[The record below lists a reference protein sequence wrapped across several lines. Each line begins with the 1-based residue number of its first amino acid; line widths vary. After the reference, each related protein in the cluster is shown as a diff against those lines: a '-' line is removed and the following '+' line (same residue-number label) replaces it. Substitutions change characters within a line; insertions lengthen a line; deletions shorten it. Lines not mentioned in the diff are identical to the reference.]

1 MKVTIL
7 FLPCSFERVVEI
19 YVQLYVVETTLQ
31 KEKRRVIIKT
41 KPQTYRYSCNYFAS
55 YLKLVLNSIRTFLRI
70 DFCQGIIHYKHIKNN
85 FLSFSTI
92 IATFRHLSC
101 HPIRCFIAPGGIS
114 GPHIAFALPAL
125 LSKLYSPLG
134 YMVTE
139 SVYKLHQVG
148 DVFFRLTFFT

>member
-7 FLPCSFERVVEI
+7 FLPCFFERVVEI
-19 YVQLYVVETTLQ
+19 HVQLYVVETTLQ
-31 KEKRRVIIKT
+31 KEKRAIIKT
-41 KPQTYRYSCNYFAS
+41 KPQTYRYSCNYLVS
-55 YLKLVLNSIRTFLRI
+55 YLKLVLNSISIFLRI
-70 DFCQGIIHYKHIKNN
+70 DFCQGIIHYEHIKNN

-92 IATFRHLSC
+92 IATLRHLSW

-114 GPHIAFALPAL
+114 GRHIAFARPAL